1 MKGLEG
7 LQRICDGILVY
18 GSGDTPEEAMA
29 DHDLNMTALLDQCR
43 EKGIKPNRDKLKF
56 RQTKVTFMG
65 HVISSTG
72 LKPDPAKVEAIRKMP
87 VPANNQDVRRL
98 MGIAN
103 YLQKLAPNLADTT
116 APLREL
122 IKESNM
128 FQWNEQVEGQCLER
142 IKKTLATGPAPKFF
156 DPHQDLELQCDASQ
170 KGLGA
175 YLMQGGQPLAY
186 ASRSLTET
194 EQQYAQIEKEMFP
207 IVFGTERFEQY
218 VYGHKVRV
226 ETDHKPLESILKSI
240 LSAPKRLQ

>member
-1 MKGLEG
+1 
-7 LQRICDGILVY
+7 
-18 GSGDTPEEAMA
+18 
-29 DHDLNMTALLDQCR
+29 
-43 EKGIKPNRDKLKF
+43 
-56 RQTKVTFMG
+56 
-65 HVISSTG
+65 
-72 LKPDPAKVEAIRKMP
+72 MP
-87 VPANNQDVRRL
+87 VSANNQDVRRL
-98 MGIAN
+98 VGIAN

-156 DPHQDLELQCDASQ
+156 DPHQ
-170 KGLGA
+170 
-175 YLMQGGQPLAY
+175 PVVY
-186 ASRSLTET
+186 ALRSLTET
-194 EQQYAQIEKEMFP
+194 EQQYAQIEKEMFA

-226 ETDHKPLESILKSI
+226 ETDHKPLESIVKSI